1 MILSELIQRSPIRI
15 FEQSIHGGLKPGE
28 VGIIASP
35 NGVGKTSVLVQ
46 LALDKLLQ
54 GKKVIHVSFTQ
65 HIQYVPVWYAD
76 IFDEFISKKNL
87 ENAADIKND
96 LVKNRVLMN
105 FNQDGMTKDQIIKS
119 LRAMIIEGGFKAE
132 AIIVDGFD
140 FSRAAATGKESDLR
154 ERIANVKTFAT
165 EMGVSVWYSC
175 SVKDEG
181 QQYDKENIPL
191 VISPFADIIDVVIV
205 LQPKPDH
212 IELSISKDRGS
223 IISKSMA
230 MRLDPKTLLILEA

>member
-1 MILSELIQRSPIRI
+1 MILSELVQRSPIRI

-28 VGIIASP
+28 IGVIASP

-65 HIQYVPVWYAD
+65 HVHYVPVWYED
-76 IFDEFISKKNL
+76 IFDELINKKNL
-87 ENAADIKND
+87 ENAAEVKNE
-96 LVKNRVLMN
+96 LVKNRVLMS
-105 FNQDGMTKDQIIKS
+105 FNQDGMTKDQIIRS

-132 AIIVDGFD
+132 AVIIDGFD
-140 FSRAAATGKESDLR
+140 FSRTTKES
-154 ERIANVKTFAT
+154 INNVKTFAT

-181 QQYDKENIPL
+181 PQYDKENIPL
-191 VISPFADIIDVVIV
+191 LIGEFANVIDIVIV

>member
-28 VGIIASP
+28 IGVIASP

-65 HIQYVPVWYAD
+65 HTQYVPVWYED
-76 IFDEFISKKNL
+76 IFDEFINKKNL
-87 ENAADIKND
+87 ENAAEIKND
-96 LVKNRVLMN
+96 LVKNRVLMS
-105 FNQDGMTKDQIIKS
+105 FNQDGMSKDQIIRS

-132 AIIVDGFD
+132 AVIIDGFD
-140 FSRAAATGKESDLR
+140 FSRTTKES
-154 ERIANVKTFAT
+154 IANVKTFAT

-175 SVKDEG
+175 SVKDDG

-191 VISPFADIIDVVIV
+191 VISAFANLIDIVIM
-205 LQPKPDH
+205 LQPKSDH
-212 IELSISKDRGS
+212 IELSISKDRDS

-230 MRLDPKTLLILEA
+230 MKLDPKTLLILEA